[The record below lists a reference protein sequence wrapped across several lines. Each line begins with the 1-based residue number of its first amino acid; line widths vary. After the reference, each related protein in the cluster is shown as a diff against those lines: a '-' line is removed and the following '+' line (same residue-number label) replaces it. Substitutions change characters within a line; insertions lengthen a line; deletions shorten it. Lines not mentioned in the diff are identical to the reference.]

1 MKKYI
6 IIWVL
11 LLANFSF
18 VHAQDQS
25 KKDTVKE
32 EESLDRFVVKNLG
45 INNKYASFGTTFHG
59 SNKIVYS
66 AQNIKKAL
74 LDLYEGTISEKGEIL
89 NPVKIESLSSKSFES
104 NVTFT
109 KDGKSV
115 YFTRSVYGKRNT
127 IKKNRD
133 RKATI
138 AIFKADVTAT
148 GKWKNIKGMPFN
160 SKKYDVGHP
169 TLNEDNTKLY
179 FSSNMPGTLG
189 DTDIFVVDVL
199 GNENYSQPKNMGD
212 IINSKYKE
220 AFPHIKNNI
229 LYFSSTRQDDT
240 YGRADIYAVKI
251 YEDDKVSNR
260 LHLAPPINSI
270 ADDFSYIFDKDR
282 KRGYFSSNRIRGK
295 GADDIYSFTETR
307 PLMFDCY
314 QDLKGE
320 IFDLSSGKPI
330 PNAEVILINSF
341 SKEVSKTTTGLDGKF
356 VFKKLTCST
365 TYEVTAK
372 KKHYGDKTKGFV
384 TSTRHNGLTNIRIG
398 LSDAFIVMKRGK
410 KMLNIDNI
418 YFDYDS
424 SKITARAAGQL
435 NLVVATMRRY
445 PKMVIDL
452 GAHTDSR
459 GGDAYNLKLS
469 EARAQSTIRYIIDE
483 GDVSSDRIS
492 GKGYGETRLVNH
504 CDNEHKAKCTK
515 KEHDVNR
522 RSEFII
528 TKM

>member
-6 IIWVL
+6 ILVL
-11 LLANFSF
+11 LF
-18 VHAQDQS
+18 VGFLSMHAQKQDKTIKDS
-25 KKDTVKE
+25 TKK
-32 EESLDRFVVKNLG
+32 EESLDRFVVKNVG
-45 INNKYASFGTTFHG
+45 INNEYASFGTTFHG
-59 SNKIVYS
+59 KDKIVYS
-66 AQNIKKAL
+66 AQNVKRAL
-74 LDLYEGTISEKGEIL
+74 LDLYEGTITKNGEII
-89 NPVKIESLSSKSFES
+89 NPVKIASLSSKSFES

-109 KDGKSV
+109 KDGKHV

-138 AIFKADVTAT
+138 AIFKADVTAS
-148 GKWKNIKGMPFN
+148 GKWKNIRGLPFN

-179 FSSNMPGTLG
+179 FASNMPGTLG

-220 AFPHIKNNI
+220 AFPHIKDNI

-251 YEDDKVSNR
+251 YEDGKVSNR

-270 ADDFSYIFDKDR
+270 ADDFSYIFDAER

-307 PLMFDCY
+307 PLVFDCY
-314 QDLKGE
+314 QDLQGE
-320 IFDLSSGKPI
+320 VFDLSSKKPI

-341 SKEVSKTTTGLDGKF
+341 SREISKTTTGVDGKF

-365 TYEVTAK
+365 TFEVTVK
-372 KKHYGDKTKGFV
+372 KKHYAKKTKEFV
-384 TSTRHNGLTNIRIG
+384 TTTRHNGLTKLRIG

-418 YFDYDS
+418 YFDYNS
-424 SKITARAAGQL
+424 SKITPRAAGQL

-445 PKMVIDL
+445 PKMVIEL

-469 EARAQSTIRYIIDE
+469 DARAKSTVEYIVNQGAI
-483 GDVSSDRIS
+483 SADRIT
-492 GKGYGETRLVNH
+492 GKGYGETKLLNH
-504 CDNEHKAKCTK
+504 CSNGVRCTK
-515 KEHDVNR
+515 KEHEINR